1 MPQLFDSGVMTL
13 QGESMHIRAAAGKC
27 KIVYVSM
34 AVGNGSYSSAE
45 KTKSA
50 LKARTSLKSEKN
62 RYAFSDIMVKNKN
75 LVDLK
80 ALITNYDPVTQKA
93 LITSAYYVNEIGI
106 YAKEEGQPDSAAVL
120 VSMAVTAST
129 SGNGD
134 FMPPYNGQNPATITQ
149 TYSITVDDEAN
160 VTINVAGAAL
170 PAEDANKITDDVTK
184 KRYKLGISNGN
195 LYYVEV
201 SE

>member
-1 MPQLFDSGVMTL
+1 MPQPFNSGVMTL
-13 QGESMHIRAAAGKC
+13 QGEALHIKAAAGKC
-27 KIVYVSM
+27 KIKYMYM
-34 AVGNGSYSSAE
+34 AVGNGTYSGTE

-50 LKARTSLKSEKN
+50 LKARTALKSEKN
-62 RYAFSDIMVKNKN
+62 RYAFADIMVRNKN

-106 YAKEEGQPDSAAVL
+106 YAKEDGQPDSTAVL
-120 VSMAVTAST
+120 VSIAITAST
-129 SGNGD
+129 TGNGD

-149 TYSITVDDEAN
+149 TYSVTVDDEAN
-160 VTINVAGAAL
+160 VTINIAGAAL
-170 PAEDANKITDDVTK
+170 LAEDANKITDDTTK
-184 KRYKLGISNGN
+184 KRYQLGISDGN

-201 SE
+201 DK